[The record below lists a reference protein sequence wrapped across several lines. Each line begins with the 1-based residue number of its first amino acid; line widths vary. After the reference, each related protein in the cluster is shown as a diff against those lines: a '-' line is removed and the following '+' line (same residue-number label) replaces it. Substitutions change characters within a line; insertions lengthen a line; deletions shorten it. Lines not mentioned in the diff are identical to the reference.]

1 MSHAGTQIRVERT
14 IYHGRRI
21 GVKSNRNTGT
31 SKKQFCYSDR
41 REHSGYLAHEQKRHT
56 GEGTACS
63 NTASAPKENIV
74 SHCSTK
80 LTKDCNCKQLEI
92 AAESKDRVQ
101 TEHKS
106 AEEKHEGT
114 AQQKQ
119 RIKPPKKNCL
129 MAKARA
135 EKKRICSA
143 CAKTKILEPTGVV
156 PSVEELCWR
165 QN

>member
-1 MSHAGTQIRVERT
+1 
-14 IYHGRRI
+14 
-21 GVKSNRNTGT
+21 
-31 SKKQFCYSDR
+31 
-41 REHSGYLAHEQKRHT
+41 LAHEQERHT

-80 LTKDCNCKQLEI
+80 LTKDCICEQLEI
-92 AAESKDRVQ
+92 AAGSKDRVQ
-101 TEHKS
+101 NEHKS

-114 AQQKQ
+114 TQQKQ

-135 EKKRICSA
+135 GKRICST
-143 CAKTKILEPTGVV
+143 CAKTKILEATGAA
-156 PSVEELCWR
+156 PSCGGAM
-165 QN
+165 